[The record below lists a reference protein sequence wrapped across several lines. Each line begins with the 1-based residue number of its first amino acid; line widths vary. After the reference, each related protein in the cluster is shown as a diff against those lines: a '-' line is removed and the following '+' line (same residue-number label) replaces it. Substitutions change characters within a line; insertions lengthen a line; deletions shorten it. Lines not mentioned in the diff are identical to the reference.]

1 MSIDTVY
8 YKCYNIILT
17 MGMVKTMKSFKKLK
31 TIDITMDDTF
41 KSTIQGNL
49 TSVKDIIDSR
59 DGFYAVCQKLLTSG
73 AFKGVS
79 SVDIQSVLESITR
92 AQISLPE
99 SKRLLETLRKEMQ
112 DYMQIDNLPLEESGN
127 HDYSEILTADYND
140 MISMLK
146 TYMYGSHSKEK
157 SALKTAKGVFH
168 NRELVQKTMTDTVI
182 DHMYQNSV
190 NYHYIVALNE
200 VFQKAGA
207 YRSISESLIKM
218 AKTSIKVPNQSMD
231 IN

>member
-1 MSIDTVY
+1 MYIDMVY

-17 MGMVKTMKSFKKLK
+17 MRMVKIMKSFKKLK

-41 KSTIQGNL
+41 KSTIQDNL
-49 TSVKDIIDSR
+49 SSVKDIIDSR
-59 DGFYAVCQKLLTSG
+59 DGFYAVCQKLITSG
-73 AFKGVS
+73 SFNGVS
-79 SVDIQSVLESITR
+79 GADVQAVLENITR

-99 SKRLLETLRKEMQ
+99 SKKLLETLRKEMQ
-112 DYMQIDNLPLEESGN
+112 DYMHAEEMPLAASSE
-127 HDYSEILTADYND
+127 HDYSELLTADYND
-140 MISMLK
+140 MIAMLK

-157 SALKTAKGVFH
+157 HALKIAKGVFH
-168 NRELVQKTMTDTVI
+168 NRELVQKTMTDSVI

-207 YRSISESLIKM
+207 YRTISESLIKM
-218 AKTSIKVPNQSMD
+218 AKTSIKAPSQSMD

>member
-1 MSIDTVY
+1 
-8 YKCYNIILT
+8 
-17 MGMVKTMKSFKKLK
+17 MGMVKYMKSFKKLK
-31 TIDITMDDTF
+31 TIDVTIDDTF

-59 DGFYAVCQKLLTSG
+59 DGFYAVCQKLITSG
-73 AFKGVS
+73 AFKSAS
-79 SVDIQSVLESITR
+79 SADVQSVLENITR

-99 SKRLLETLRKEMQ
+99 SKKLLETLRKEMQ
-112 DYMQIDNLPLEESGN
+112 DYMQADDLTLDASQN
-127 HDYSEILTADYND
+127 HDYSELLNADYND
-140 MISMLK
+140 MIAMLK

-157 SALKTAKGVFH
+157 SALKTAKGLFH
-168 NRELVQKTMTDTVI
+168 NRELVQKTMTDSVI

-190 NYHYIVALNE
+190 NYHYIIALNE

-207 YRSISESLIKM
+207 YRTISESIIKM
-218 AKTSIKVPNQSMD
+218 AKTNIKASSQSMD